1 MLPPASGLDAAK
13 AAIVEAKWAAN
24 LGALSRSVATSTL
37 VVNKVVDMEWNFG
50 VTAASSDVDQVQ
62 SLCPVSVS
70 VALCIC
76 ANEQLPLSLTVALL
90 MWQVG
95 STFLQLKLK
104 IDDGSG
110 NQDAG
115 AGSSAAGAAGDD
127 DDASSGTSGTKTNG
141 EVFMELTLPQFYDFL
156 AQMEKAKTLVDYLS
170 S

>member
-1 MLPPASGLDAAK
+1 
-13 AAIVEAKWAAN
+13 
-24 LGALSRSVATSTL
+24 
-37 VVNKVVDMEWNFG
+37 
-50 VTAASSDVDQVQ
+50 
-62 SLCPVSVS
+62 
-70 VALCIC
+70 
-76 ANEQLPLSLTVALL
+76 